1 MPSWPA
7 ARRSPVADERWELGL
22 RGEKLAERFLRRRGM
37 SVIARRYNT
46 PAGEI
51 DLIMKAGDTIVFV
64 EVKTRRDDRMS
75 DPEDAVNADKRRK
88 MARCA
93 RCFVNERRLH
103 QRPCRFD
110 VVSVILPADG
120 KSIVKHIPEAF
131 MPDRW

>member
-1 MPSWPA
+1 MT
-7 ARRSPVADERWELGL
+7 
-22 RGEKLAERFLRRRGM
+22 
-37 SVIARRYNT
+37 VIARRYNT

-93 RCFVNERRLH
+93 RGFVNERKLH
-103 QRPCRFD
+103 DRPCRFD
-110 VVSVILPADG
+110 IVSVILPPG
-120 KSIVKHIPEAF
+120 GEPSVKHIPEAF
-131 MPDRW
+131 MPQRW